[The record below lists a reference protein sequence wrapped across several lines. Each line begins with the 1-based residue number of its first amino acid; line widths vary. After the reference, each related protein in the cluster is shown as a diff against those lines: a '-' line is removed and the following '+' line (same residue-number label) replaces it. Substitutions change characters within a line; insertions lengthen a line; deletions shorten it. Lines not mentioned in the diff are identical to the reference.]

1 MRLLALTL
9 AAAAAVA
16 FAALQ
21 NPSAVA
27 QSSDTQAGGKSQ
39 STQGNAAGQ
48 ERGSKG
54 SATRQSGSRG
64 QSAGRSEGSQQ
75 SAQGKSERSQTT
87 VGIGSGSARATIHSR
102 SRIQTR
108 LSVRERGVNNV
119 TIKGKRSRHIT
130 ALHDQPSAMVIKK
143 KKKFVR
149 YGARTRFV
157 ASAPEER
164 ALIIKKKRHPSI
176 AIRGESSRTTFR
188 SHVGGSNINARASVR
203 TRETTSGSATTMK
216 RQSTGSST
224 TMNRG
229 QRPAPSATTG
239 SGGSQSRG
247 QNQSGTKN
255 QSGNKPQSGNT
266 GGSQQNSP

>member
-27 QSSDTQAGGKSQ
+27 QSSDTQAGDKSQ

-119 TIKGKRSRHIT
+119 TIKGKRSRHIV
-130 ALHDQPSAMVIKK
+130 ALHDQPSAMLIK

-149 YGARTRFV
+149 HGVRTRFV
-157 ASAPEER
+157 ISEPQDR
-164 ALIIKKKRHPSI
+164 A
-176 AIRGESSRTTFR
+176 ASSRPYPP
-188 SHVGGSNINARASVR
+188 
-203 TRETTSGSATTMK
+203 
-216 RQSTGSST
+216 
-224 TMNRG
+224 MNRW
-229 QRPAPSATTG
+229 ASF
-239 SGGSQSRG
+239 SRAYRD
-247 QNQSGTKN
+247 SEVVCRR
-255 QSGNKPQSGNT
+255 SSHR
-266 GGSQQNSP
+266 

>member
-1 MRLLALTL
+1 QINVCSYWENSEILRNNFSRDGLVCGRDSFGGRRMRLLALTL

-48 ERGSKG
+48 QRGSKD
-54 SATRQSGSRG
+54 SATRQSGSGG
-64 QSAGRSEGSQQ
+64 QSAGRSEKSQQ

-87 VGIGSGSARATIHSR
+87 VGIGSGSNRAMVR
-102 SRIQTR
+102 SRVQTR
-108 LSVRERGVNNV
+108 LSVRERGASDV
-119 TIKGKRSRHIT
+119 TIKGKRSRHIV

-157 ASAPEER
+157 ASEPEER

-188 SHVGGSNINARASVR
+188 THVGGSNINARASVR
-203 TRETTSGSATTMK
+203 TRATTSGSATT
-216 RQSTGSST
+216 
-224 TMNRG
+224 
-229 QRPAPSATTG
+229 
-239 SGGSQSRG
+239 
-247 QNQSGTKN
+247 TK
-255 QSGNKPQSGNT
+255 K
-266 GGSQQNSP
+266 